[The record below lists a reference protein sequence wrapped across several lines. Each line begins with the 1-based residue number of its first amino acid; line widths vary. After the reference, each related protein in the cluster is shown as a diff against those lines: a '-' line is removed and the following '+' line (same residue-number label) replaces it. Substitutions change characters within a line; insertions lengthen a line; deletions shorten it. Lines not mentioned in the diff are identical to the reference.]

1 MFTFNTFKTK
11 AWSASYQSVS
21 VHEAKLKSKA
31 QAIVAAIS
39 EDLGFEHFLLNLKSI
54 STETFVEFLE

>member
-1 MFTFNTFKTK
+1 
-11 AWSASYQSVS
+11 VS